1 MYKSEHEVLLQSSGP
16 GGITFSDKPIYLGIA
31 RLLFLFFSTVDSDME
46 SFCVFYKHGE
56 R

>member
-16 GGITFSDKPIYLGIA
+16 GGITFSDKPTWELQDSC
-31 RLLFLFFSTVDSDME
+31 FLFFPTVDME